1 MNAVETEVS
10 ALVDKELAAAKWFST
25 RHPPGP
31 AAREMY
37 KMAAAAL
44 KACAV
49 IGESLSPRE
58 EFDNDEEYIDYLISV
73 IHGLETIRQRQRE
86 MITALE
92 QKLAD

>member
-1 MNAVETEVS
+1 MEIE
-10 ALVDKELAAAKWFST
+10 AAAKWFST

-31 AAREMY
+31 AASEMY

-58 EFDNDEEYIDYLISV
+58 EFDSDQDYIDYLLGV
-73 IHGLETIRQRQRE
+73 IHELETIRQRQRE
-86 MITALE
+86 MITELE